1 MGRTCVRWGSRL
13 SPRVYPLG
21 FGRGGRGRPGRSWL
35 PVAKGS
41 VVADL
46 GVGSRVVA
54 VCRKS
59 RLLRAAEKGLHL
71 EISGSLPGRQPGRDA
86 ARLTRTA
93 QDEAGIPEIEGH

>member
-1 MGRTCVRWGSRL
+1 M
-13 SPRVYPLG
+13 
-21 FGRGGRGRPGRSWL
+21 
-35 PVAKGS
+35 AKGS

-59 RLLRAAEKGLHL
+59 RLLRAAEKGLQL

-93 QDEAGIPEIEGH
+93 QDEAGIPEIEGHSQEGDEVMKEIAVVARRP